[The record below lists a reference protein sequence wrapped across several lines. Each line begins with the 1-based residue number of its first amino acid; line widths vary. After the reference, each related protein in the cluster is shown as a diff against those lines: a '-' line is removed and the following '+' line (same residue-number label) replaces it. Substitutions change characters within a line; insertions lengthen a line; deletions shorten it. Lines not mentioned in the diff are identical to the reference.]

1 MKRSPLLFAIFLI
14 SLTLRTLEITASLN
28 TDEGLWIYRG
38 SQFIKHLLEGDLIG
52 TFLKHHPGVP
62 NMWLSGS
69 SMWLNCWLHKLFPS
83 LIDIDLPLNV
93 GACLNIQEFP
103 IPLYIIPRLAQ
114 AVITSAC
121 MVYLYILAKRLFSK
135 AVALCTV
142 SLLLLEPFFLA
153 YQRFITT
160 DALQADFAVL
170 AILLFLLYLRKDGE
184 RKSLL
189 LSGLFLGLAT
199 AAKITALFLLP
210 AVALL
215 IILIELGVWQS
226 SFPKRGWKRQ
236 FQDFAFW
243 VTTIVVVF
251 ILIFPAMWV
260 SPGYVFTKIYK
271 GVLQESDRG
280 FLFFLGQLTHSP
292 GILFYPLV
300 LAYRLSPV
308 LQAGLLAT
316 GTVLLIPKLR
326 RQQQKVPELTA
337 LILISLCVLLIL
349 SLSDNK
355 IDRYI
360 NLCLPVLG
368 LLGAVGWLKIISGMK
383 YWLGDRVP
391 NFLIDRGLLTALTLL
406 LLQLIFLLPHYPYYL
421 TYYNPLL
428 GGVKVAQ
435 NIFMIGQGEG
445 LEKAAQWLNQSP
457 NVKEI
462 KVASWYSRYFATYFH
477 GETLPIDKRISSGIQ
492 PWTQANRVV
501 FYKNQLQRQLPEP
514 KILNYFAMQQP
525 LYTVR
530 LHDVDYVWV
539 YPGALPLAEDIKH
552 IQFPLSLSF
561 GEQVRLLGYDLNQT
575 KVSTNGDLIITFYWQ
590 FLTPL
595 PADVLLQ
602 IGWRDR
608 FTDASGADNDN
619 PTKFSHTFL
628 LDGYVSPEQISRGTV
643 LRDVHKLK
651 ISPTQS
657 SHSYQ
662 LKAKLFS
669 PSQEKVLGQAVIK

>member
-1 MKRSPLLFAIFLI
+1 MKRSPLLLAIFLI
-14 SLTLRTLEITASLN
+14 SFALRTLAITASLN

-38 SQFIKHLLEGDLIG
+38 SQFIKRLLEGDLTR

-69 SMWLNCWLHKLFPS
+69 SMWLNCSLHKLFPGF
-83 LIDIDLPLNV
+83 LGVDLPSDL
-93 GACLNIQEFP
+93 GACLHIQEFP
-103 IPLYIIPRLAQ
+103 IFLYIIPRLVQ
-114 AVITSAC
+114 AIITSAC
-121 MVYLYILAKRLFSK
+121 MVYLYVLSKRLFGK
-135 AVALCTV
+135 AVALCTI

-170 AILLFLLYLRKDGE
+170 AILLFLSYLRKDGK

-189 LSGLFLGLAT
+189 VSGVFLGLAT

-215 IILIELGVWQS
+215 IVLIELGIWQI

-236 FQDFAFW
+236 FQGFALW
-243 VTTIVVVF
+243 GATILVVF
-251 ILIFPAMWV
+251 TLIFPAMWV
-260 SPGYVFTKIYK
+260 SPGYVFTQIYK
-271 GVLQESDRG
+271 GILDESDRG

-308 LQAGLLAT
+308 LQVGLLAT
-316 GTVLLIPKLR
+316 SAVLLVPKLR
-326 RQQQKVPELTA
+326 QEQQKVPELAA
-337 LILISLCVLLIL
+337 LVLISLCVLLIL
-349 SLSDNK
+349 SVSDSK

-360 NLCLPVLG
+360 NLCLPILG
-368 LLGAVGWLKIISGMK
+368 LLAAVGWLKIIS
-383 YWLGDRVP
+383 WVENWVGDRITHLP
-391 NFLIDRGLLTALTLL
+391 NFSSDRALLTAVVLL
-406 LLQLIFLLPHYPYYL
+406 LLQLIFLLPHYPHYL

-462 KVASWYSRYFATYFH
+462 KVASWYSRYFSTYFH
-477 GETLPIDKRISSGIQ
+477 GQTLPIDKRIPSGIQ

-514 KILNYFAMQQP
+514 KMLAYFAMQQP
-525 LYTVR
+525 LYSVWF
-530 LHDVDYVWV
+530 HDVDYVWV
-539 YPGALPLAEDIKH
+539 YPGSIPLAEDIKR

-575 KVSTNGDLIITFYWQ
+575 KLSANEDLIITFYWQ
-590 FLTPL
+590 FLAPL
-595 PADVLLQ
+595 PPDTQLKIGLRENNDSLTKLSNAPLL
-602 IGWRDR
+602 
-608 FTDASGADNDN
+608 N
-619 PTKFSHTFL
+619 
-628 LDGYVSPEQISRGTV
+628 GYILPEQISPGTI

-651 ISPTQS
+651 ISPVKPQQR
-657 SHSYQ
+657 YQ
-662 LKAKLFS
+662 IEVGWVS
-669 PSQEKVLGQAVIK
+669 PSQGKEFGRAVISKVIR

>member
-1 MKRSPLLFAIFLI
+1 MKRSPLLLAIFLI
-14 SLTLRTLEITASLN
+14 SFTLRTLAITASLN

-38 SQFIKHLLEGDLIG
+38 SQFIKRLLEADLTR

-62 NMWLSGS
+62 NMWLSGT
-69 SMWLNCWLHKLFPS
+69 SMWLNCSLHKLFPGF
-83 LIDIDLPLNV
+83 LGVDLPSDLS
-93 GACLNIQEFP
+93 ACLNIQEFP
-103 IPLYIIPRLAQ
+103 ISLYIIPRLVQ
-114 AVITSAC
+114 AIVTSAC
-121 MVYLYILAKRLFSK
+121 MVYLYILSKRLFGK
-135 AVALCTV
+135 AVALCTI

-160 DALQADFAVL
+160 DALQADFSVL
-170 AILLFLLYLRKDGE
+170 AILLFLSYLQKDSD

-189 LSGLFLGLAT
+189 VSGVFLGLAT

-215 IILIELGVWQS
+215 IVLIELGIWQS
-226 SFPKRGWKRQ
+226 SFPKRGWKQQ
-236 FQDFAFW
+236 FQGFALW
-243 VTTIVVVF
+243 GATILVVF
-251 ILIFPAMWV
+251 TLIFPAMWV
-260 SPGYVFTKIYK
+260 SPGYVFTQIYK
-271 GVLQESDRG
+271 GILDESDRG

-308 LQAGLLAT
+308 LQVGLLAT
-316 GTVLLIPKLR
+316 SAVLLLPKLR
-326 RQQQKVPELTA
+326 QEQQKVPELAA
-337 LILISLCVLLIL
+337 LVVISLCVLLIL
-349 SLSDNK
+349 SVSDSK

-360 NLCLPVLG
+360 NLCLPILG
-368 LLGAVGWLKIISGMK
+368 LLAAVGWLKIIS
-383 YWLGDRVP
+383 WVENWVGDRITHLP
-391 NFLIDRGLLTALTLL
+391 NFSSDRAPLTAVVLL
-406 LLQLIFLLPHYPYYL
+406 LLQLIFLLPHYPHYL

-462 KVASWYSRYFATYFH
+462 KVASWYSRYFSTYFH
-477 GETLPIDKRISSGIQ
+477 GQTLPIDKRIPSGIQ

-514 KILNYFAMQQP
+514 KMLAYFAMQQP
-525 LYTVR
+525 LYSVWF
-530 LHDVDYVWV
+530 HDVDYVWV
-539 YPGALPLAEDIKH
+539 YPGSIPLAEDIKR

-575 KVSTNGDLIITFYWQ
+575 KLSANEDLIITFYWQ
-590 FLTPL
+590 FLAPL
-595 PADVLLQ
+595 PPDIQLKIGLRKNSSSLNELSNAPLL
-602 IGWRDR
+602 
-608 FTDASGADNDN
+608 N
-619 PTKFSHTFL
+619 
-628 LDGYVSPEQISRGTV
+628 GYILPEQISPGTI

-651 ISPTQS
+651 ISPVKPQQ
-657 SHSYQ
+657 HYQ
-662 LKAKLFS
+662 IEVGWVS
-669 PSQEKVLGQAVIK
+669 PSQGKEFGRAVISKVIR